1 MGVVVEVAIGSF
13 FLIALMAYIEKNNTD
28 RLCLNIISGILT
40 VFFILFAYVIGHIV
54 LNLIL
59 S

>member
-1 MGVVVEVAIGSF
+1 MGVVIEVAIGSV
-13 FLIALMAYIEKNNTD
+13 FLLALMVYIEKNNTD

-40 VFFILFAYVIGHIV
+40 VFFILFAYIIGHIV